1 MNNSSKNYL
10 KYITYIMYLKV
21 HNKLNIFYHKLYMYY
36 L

>member
-1 MNNSSKNYL
+1 
-10 KYITYIMYLKV
+10 MYLKV